1 MRCTLKKMLYYVITV
16 AIIVGIAAVCMVF
29 ADDDNSKNISFLKSY
44 GWVVDE
50 KPIEQISFDIPK
62 EFDEVYKNYNEL
74 QNLSDNDLEIYKGKK
89 AMRYT
94 YIVKNF
100 PLKTEQTVRANVIS
114 VNGEPVGGDVMTVNI
129 DGFMYSLAYLEKGM

>member
-1 MRCTLKKMLYYVITV
+1 MLYYVITV
-16 AIIVGIAAVCMVF
+16 AVIIGIAAVCMVF

-44 GWVVDE
+44 GWEIEEKAIEKVD
-50 KPIEQISFDIPK
+50 FTIPK

-74 QNLSDNDLEIYKGKK
+74 QNLSGNDLEEYKGEK
-89 AMRYT
+89 AIRYT

-100 PLKTEQTVRANVIS
+100 PRTTAQTVRANVIS

-129 DGFMYSLAYLEKGM
+129 DGFMYSLSYLEKGM

>member
-1 MRCTLKKMLYYVITV
+1 MKKMLYYVITV
-16 AIIVGIAAVCMVF
+16 AVIIGIAAVCMAF

-44 GWVVDE
+44 GWAVDE
-50 KPIEQISFDIPK
+50 NPIEKVDLTIPE
-62 EFDEVYKNYNEL
+62 EFDDVYKNYNEL
-74 QNLSDNDLEIYKGKK
+74 QNLSGNDLAEYKGKK
-89 AMRYT
+89 AIRYT

-100 PLKTEQTVRANVIS
+100 PQKTDRTVRANVIS